1 MNLLTPV
8 RLTGVLQ
15 GENQMKLHVELSR
28 FRVKE
33 GKTVQADEWMAFLNE
48 HMEDTLLTLEGE
60 KMYVETI
67 FREVLDG
74 REYLYWYSV
83 QAEGGIEV
91 EDSESYIDKK
101 HLEYWE
107 ECIDSSYGMVN
118 LEPQVIMIPKPIY
131 ETMEELDRQYDETY
145 SYLN

>member
-1 MNLLTPV
+1 
-8 RLTGVLQ
+8 
-15 GENQMKLHVELSR
+15 MKLTVELSR

-33 GKTVQADEWMAFLNE
+33 GKSAVVDQWMAFLNE

-83 QAEGGIEV
+83 QAEGDIDV
-91 EDSESYIDKK
+91 EDSESYINKK

-107 ECIDSSYGMVN
+107 ECIDPSYGMVD

-131 ETMEELDRQYDETY
+131 ETMEKLDKRYDETY
-145 SYLN
+145 KK

>member
-1 MNLLTPV
+1 
-8 RLTGVLQ
+8 
-15 GENQMKLHVELSR
+15 MKLNVELSR

-33 GKTVQADEWMAFLNE
+33 GKTVQVDEWMAFLNE

-67 FREVLDG
+67 FREVSDG
-74 REYLYWYSV
+74 LQYLYWYSV

-107 ECIDSSYGMVN
+107 ECIDPNYGMVD

-131 ETMEELDRQYDETY
+131 ETMEKLDKHYDETY
-145 SYLN
+145 KK

>member
-1 MNLLTPV
+1 
-8 RLTGVLQ
+8 
-15 GENQMKLHVELSR
+15 MKLHVELSR

-33 GKTVQADEWMAFLNE
+33 GKSSVVDQWMNFLNE
-48 HMEDTLLTLEGE
+48 HMEDTLLTLQEE

-74 REYLYWYSV
+74 QEYLYWYSV

-91 EDSESYIDKK
+91 ENSESYIDKK

-107 ECIDSSYGMVN
+107 ECIDPSFGMVD
-118 LEPQVIMIPKPIY
+118 LSPRVVMIPKPIY

-145 SYLN
+145 KK

>member
-1 MNLLTPV
+1 
-8 RLTGVLQ
+8 
-15 GENQMKLHVELSR
+15 MKLHVELSR

-33 GKTVQADEWMAFLNE
+33 GKSSVVDQWMNFLNE
-48 HMEDTLLTLEGE
+48 HMEDTLLTLQGE

-74 REYLYWYSV
+74 QEYLYWYSV

-91 EDSESYIDKK
+91 ENSESYIDKK

-107 ECIDSSYGMVN
+107 ECIDPSYGMVDLN
-118 LEPQVIMIPKPIY
+118 PQVVMIPKPIY

-145 SYLN
+145 KK

>member
-1 MNLLTPV
+1 
-8 RLTGVLQ
+8 
-15 GENQMKLHVELSR
+15 MKLNVELSR

-33 GKTVQADEWMAFLNE
+33 GKTVQVDEWMAFLNE
-48 HMEDTLLTLEGE
+48 HIEDTLLTLEGE

-74 REYLYWYSV
+74 REYLYCYSV

-91 EDSESYIDKK
+91 ENSESYIDKK

-107 ECIDSSYGMVN
+107 ECIDASYGMVD
-118 LEPQVIMIPKPIY
+118 LEPQVVMIPKPIY
-131 ETMEELDRQYDETY
+131 ETMEELDRQYDETFKK
-145 SYLN
+145 

>member
-1 MNLLTPV
+1 
-8 RLTGVLQ
+8 
-15 GENQMKLHVELSR
+15 MKLNVELSR

-33 GKTVQADEWMAFLNE
+33 GKSVQVDEWMVFLNE

-91 EDSESYIDKK
+91 EDSESYIDP
-101 HLEYWE
+101 
-107 ECIDSSYGMVN
+107 SYGMVG
-118 LEPQVIMIPKPIY
+118 LDPQVIMIHKTIY
-131 ETMEELDRQYDETY
+131 ETMEELDRQYDETFKK
-145 SYLN
+145 

>member
-1 MNLLTPV
+1 
-8 RLTGVLQ
+8 
-15 GENQMKLHVELSR
+15 MKLTVELSR

-33 GKTVQADEWMAFLNE
+33 GKSAVVDQWMAFLNE

-60 KMYVETI
+60 KMYFETI

-83 QAEGGIEV
+83 QAEGGNEV

-107 ECIDSSYGMVN
+107 ECIDPSYGMVD

-131 ETMEELDRQYDETY
+131 ETMEKLDKRYDETY
-145 SYLN
+145 KK

>member
-1 MNLLTPV
+1 
-8 RLTGVLQ
+8 
-15 GENQMKLHVELSR
+15 MKLTVELSR

-33 GKTVQADEWMAFLNE
+33 GKSAVVDQWMAFLND

-67 FREVLDG
+67 FREVSDG

-107 ECIDSSYGMVN
+107 ECIDPSYGMVD

-131 ETMEELDRQYDETY
+131 ETMEKLDKRYDETY
-145 SYLN
+145 KK

>member
-1 MNLLTPV
+1 
-8 RLTGVLQ
+8 
-15 GENQMKLHVELSR
+15 MKLTVELSR

-33 GKTVQADEWMAFLNE
+33 GKSTVVDQWMAFLNE

-107 ECIDSSYGMVN
+107 ECIDPSYGMVD
-118 LEPQVIMIPKPIY
+118 LDPQVIMIPKPVY
-131 ETMEELDRQYDETY
+131 ETMEKLDKHYDEIKRK
-145 SYLN
+145 

>member
-1 MNLLTPV
+1 
-8 RLTGVLQ
+8 
-15 GENQMKLHVELSR
+15 MKLTVKLSR

-33 GKTVQADEWMAFLNE
+33 GKTTQVDEWMSFLNE
-48 HMEDTLLTLEGE
+48 HMADTLLTLEGE

-91 EDSESYIDKK
+91 ETSESYIDKK

-107 ECIDSSYGMVN
+107 ECIDPSYDMID
-118 LEPQVIMIPKPIY
+118 LTPQVVMIPKPIY
-131 ETMEELDRQYDETY
+131 ETMEELDRQDDETY
-145 SYLN
+145 KN

>member
-1 MNLLTPV
+1 
-8 RLTGVLQ
+8 
-15 GENQMKLHVELSR
+15 MKLNVELSR

-33 GKTVQADEWMAFLNE
+33 GKTAKVDEWMTFLNE

-83 QAEGGIEV
+83 QAEGGSEV
-91 EDSESYIDKK
+91 KDSESYIDKK

-107 ECIDSSYGMVN
+107 ECTDPSYGMVD
-118 LEPQVIMIPKPIY
+118 LDPQVIMIPKPVY
-131 ETMEELDRQYDETY
+131 ETIEELNRQYDETFKK
-145 SYLN
+145 

>member
-1 MNLLTPV
+1 
-8 RLTGVLQ
+8 
-15 GENQMKLHVELSR
+15 MKLTVELSR

-33 GKTVQADEWMAFLNE
+33 GKSAVVDQWMAFLNE

-67 FREVLDG
+67 FREVSDG

-83 QAEGGIEV
+83 QAEGGNEV

-101 HLEYWE
+101 YLEYWE
-107 ECIDSSYGMVN
+107 ECIDPSYGMVD
-118 LEPQVIMIPKPIY
+118 LDPQVIMIPKPIY
-131 ETMEELDRQYDETY
+131 ETMEKLDKRYDETY
-145 SYLN
+145 KK

>member
-1 MNLLTPV
+1 
-8 RLTGVLQ
+8 
-15 GENQMKLHVELSR
+15 MKLNVELSR

-33 GKTVQADEWMAFLNE
+33 GKTVQVDEWMAFLNE

-91 EDSESYIDKK
+91 EDSQSYIDKK

-107 ECIDSSYGMVN
+107 ECIDPSYGMVD
-118 LEPQVIMIPKPIY
+118 LDPQVILIPKPVY

-145 SYLN
+145 SHLN

>member
-1 MNLLTPV
+1 
-8 RLTGVLQ
+8 
-15 GENQMKLHVELSR
+15 MKLNVELSR

-33 GKTVQADEWMAFLNE
+33 GKTVQVDEWMAFLNE

-83 QAEGGIEV
+83 QAEGRIEV

-107 ECIDSSYGMVN
+107 ECIDPSYGMVGLN
-118 LEPQVIMIPKPIY
+118 PQVIMIHKTIY
-131 ETMEELDRQYDETY
+131 ETMEELDRQYDETFKK
-145 SYLN
+145 

>member
-1 MNLLTPV
+1 M
-8 RLTGVLQ
+8 TGVVK
-15 GENQMKLHVELSR
+15 GVNGMKLNVELSR

-33 GKTVQADEWMAFLNE
+33 GKTAKVDEWMAFLNE

-83 QAEGGIEV
+83 QAEGGIEI
-91 EDSESYIDKK
+91 EESESYIDKK
-101 HLEYWE
+101 HMEYWE
-107 ECIDSSYGMVN
+107 ECIDPSYSMVD
-118 LEPQVIMIPKPIY
+118 LDPQVIMIPKPVY
-131 ETMEELDRQYDETY
+131 ETMEELNRQYDETFKK
-145 SYLN
+145 

>member
-1 MNLLTPV
+1 MQCDYLASKKGEKRKLT
-8 RLTGVLQ
+8 
-15 GENQMKLHVELSR
+15 VELSR

-33 GKTVQADEWMAFLNE
+33 GKTVQVDEWMAFLNE

-74 REYLYWYSV
+74 HEYLYWYSV
-83 QAEGGIEV
+83 QAEGGNEV

-107 ECIDSSYGMVN
+107 ECIDPSYDMVD
-118 LEPQVIMIPKPIY
+118 LDPQVIMIPKPVY
-131 ETMEELDRQYDETY
+131 ETMEKLDKRYDEIKRK
-145 SYLN
+145 

>member
-1 MNLLTPV
+1 
-8 RLTGVLQ
+8 
-15 GENQMKLHVELSR
+15 MKLNVELSR

-33 GKTVQADEWMAFLNE
+33 GKTAKVDEWMAFLNE

-67 FREVLDG
+67 FREVLDD

-107 ECIDSSYGMVN
+107 ECIDPSYSMVD
-118 LEPQVIMIPKPIY
+118 LAPQVIMIPKPVY
-131 ETMEELDRQYDETY
+131 ETMEELDRQYDETFKK
-145 SYLN
+145 

>member
-1 MNLLTPV
+1 
-8 RLTGVLQ
+8 
-15 GENQMKLHVELSR
+15 MKLNVELSR

-33 GKTVQADEWMAFLNE
+33 GKSVQVDEWMTFLNE

-91 EDSESYIDKK
+91 ENSESYIDKK

-107 ECIDSSYGMVN
+107 ECIDPSYGMVD
-118 LEPQVIMIPKPIY
+118 LDPQVIMIPKPVY
-131 ETMEELDRQYDETY
+131 ETMEELNRQYDETY
-145 SYLN
+145 SHLN

>member
-1 MNLLTPV
+1 
-8 RLTGVLQ
+8 
-15 GENQMKLHVELSR
+15 MKLHVELSR

-33 GKTVQADEWMAFLNE
+33 GKSAVVDQWMAFLNE

-83 QAEGGIEV
+83 QAESGVEV

-107 ECIDSSYGMVN
+107 ECIDSSYGMVD
-118 LEPQVIMIPKPIY
+118 LDPQVIMIPKPIY
-131 ETMEELDRQYDETY
+131 ETMEDLDRQYDETY
-145 SYLN
+145 KK

>member
-1 MNLLTPV
+1 
-8 RLTGVLQ
+8 
-15 GENQMKLHVELSR
+15 MKLHVELSR

-33 GKTVQADEWMAFLNE
+33 GKSAVVDQWMAFLNE

-107 ECIDSSYGMVN
+107 ECIDPSYGMVG
-118 LEPQVIMIPKPIY
+118 LDPQVIMIHKTIY
-131 ETMEELDRQYDETY
+131 ETMEELDRQYDETFKK
-145 SYLN
+145 

>member
-1 MNLLTPV
+1 
-8 RLTGVLQ
+8 
-15 GENQMKLHVELSR
+15 MKLNVELSR

-33 GKTVQADEWMAFLNE
+33 GKTAQVDEWMAFLNE

-91 EDSESYIDKK
+91 EDSESLYRQKTFRILGRM
-101 HLEYWE
+101 HRPELWYGRFGSASYY
-107 ECIDSSYGMVN
+107 DSQAC
-118 LEPQVIMIPKPIY
+118 L
-131 ETMEELDRQYDETY
+131 
-145 SYLN
+145 

>member
-1 MNLLTPV
+1 
-8 RLTGVLQ
+8 
-15 GENQMKLHVELSR
+15 MKLNVELSR

-33 GKTVQADEWMAFLNE
+33 GKTAQVDEWMAFLNE

-107 ECIDSSYGMVN
+107 KCIDPSYGMVD
-118 LEPQVIMIPKPIY
+118 LDPQVIMIPKPVY
-131 ETMEELDRQYDETY
+131 ETMEELE
-145 SYLN
+145 

>member
-1 MNLLTPV
+1 
-8 RLTGVLQ
+8 
-15 GENQMKLHVELSR
+15 MKLNVELSR

-33 GKTVQADEWMAFLNE
+33 GKTVQVDEWMAFLNE

-74 REYLYWYSV
+74 HEYLYWYSV

-101 HLEYWE
+101 HLEYWGKMHRPE
-107 ECIDSSYGMVN
+107 LWYGRFGSTSYHDSQAC
-118 LEPQVIMIPKPIY
+118 L
-131 ETMEELDRQYDETY
+131 
-145 SYLN
+145 